1 MNKVVFEKTYDG
13 FESLYDIGRDI
24 DEAFDERFNPVIK
37 DIPGEFQGR
46 MKVVITYEEDDE

>member
-13 FESLYDIGRDI
+13 FESLSDIGRDI
-24 DEAFDERFNPVIK
+24 GEVFDERFNPMMS